1 MSTVIETIKK
11 LQATTKKSVKEK
23 ILKECDSELLRK
35 TAIATYDK
43 MNLNYWVK
51 KYNKDQEP
59 GELNFEE
66 NNSGVFNLLDKL
78 SSREITG
85 NKAIATI
92 EAVRAML
99 DSDSQLILDYLL
111 GRDWKAGLSKNTIN
125 KVFPD
130 LVPDF
135 SVALAS
141 TYEAKRIIEGDTW
154 FISHKLDGVRCVAIK
169 SSKKWKFWSRQ
180 GKEFLVLSKLAQELE
195 TVFNDMD
202 NIVLD
207 GELCIVD
214 ENGKEDFTSIMKLI
228 RKKDYTIENPM
239 YKIFD
244 YLPLDKF
251 YKKESATIMSDR
263 LLALESVIG
272 DTKYNTFMQL
282 EQVEM
287 TADSF
292 AAMIKKSEENGWEGL
307 ILRKDCSYKGK
318 RSQDLLKYKSY
329 FDAEYT
335 VDSIDTGEMTFPTP
349 GGGIENYECVR
360 SLQITHK
367 GNTVSVGSGLSKEQR
382 IAFFE
387 NPDLILNK
395 TITVCYFE
403 ETKNQKNKFSLRFPT
418 LKHIFDKKR
427 DV

>member
-1 MSTVIETIKK
+1 MSTVIGTIKK
-11 LQATTKKSVKEK
+11 LQATTKKSVKEQ

-51 KYNKDQEP
+51 KYSKDQEP

-66 NNSGVFNLLDKL
+66 NNTGVFNLLDKL
-78 SSREITG
+78 SSRAITG

-169 SSKKWKFWSRQ
+169 SSNKWKFWSRQ

-195 TVFNDMD
+195 TVFKDMD
-202 NIVLD
+202 NIALD

-214 ENGKEDFTSIMKLI
+214 ENGKEDFSSIMKLI

-263 LLALESVIG
+263 LLALESVLG
-272 DTKYNTFMQL
+272 KTKYNTFMQL
-282 EQVEM
+282 EQIEM
-287 TADSF
+287 TEDSF
-292 AAMIKKSEENGWEGL
+292 AAMIKKSEDNGWEGL
-307 ILRKDCSYKGK
+307 ILRKDCEYRGK
-318 RSQDLLKYKSY
+318 RSNDLLKYKEF
-329 FDAEYT
+329 FDCEL
-335 VDSIDTGEMTFPTP
+335 VVKDIELGDMTFPTP
-349 GGGIENYECVR
+349 GGGVENYNCVR
-360 SLQITHK
+360 SLKMEYK
-367 GNTVSVGSGLSKEQR
+367 GYPLSVGSGLSKDQR
-382 IAFFE
+382 IAFKL
-387 NPDLILNK
+387 NPEAIIGK
-395 TITVCYFE
+395 TIQVKYFE
-403 ETKNQKNKFSLRFPT
+403 ETTNQKGGVSLRFPT
-418 LKHIFDKKR
+418 LGFVYENGR